1 MLTWPQEP
9 VPGPEAPRTG
19 RELQLFQIQNA
30 FVQLVFLVG
39 TDCDIH
45 MEIADSADKTAP
57 RVIVET
63 PVDSE
68 YCQAREQLVS
78 ALAAR
83 GITLNGARQELN
95 PAIPA
100 TVLGL
105 AFEDLPHSTRGSSFV
120 QSLWEIHP
128 AIVTLQ

>member
-1 MLTWPQEP
+1 MLTWPQSPEP
-9 VPGPEAPRTG
+9 APDAPRTG
-19 RELQLFQIQNA
+19 RELQLFQFQV
-30 FVQLVFLVG
+30 FVQLVWLVG
-39 TDCDIH
+39 SDCDIH
-45 MEIADSADKTAP
+45 MEIADTADKTAP
-57 RVIVET
+57 RVIAET

-83 GITLNGARQELN
+83 GITLSGARQELD
-95 PAIPA
+95 PPLPA

-105 AFEDLPHSTRGSSFV
+105 AFEDLSHPNRGTSFV

-128 AIVTLQ
+128 AIVTLH